1 MLRCPDMRKQTLL
14 FCSFLAISSSQAFA
28 ETNPLY
34 EELSRAKEVK
44 VFVKA
49 PTDSGA
55 SNLDA
60 EGFKTAAETALKE
73 RKSIHFASAAS
84 EAEAKIIVESDIKG
98 FMFSLTDPV
107 DMLAGVGMAA
117 MDAAKVDHFA
127 SVDVHYTVR
136 DASGKT
142 RFDDVVHASITDEKF
157 TEAEARAQILARVSE
172 VFVRTA
178 FGKKK

>member
-1 MLRCPDMRKQTLL
+1 M
-14 FCSFLAISSSQAFA
+14 
-28 ETNPLY
+28 
-34 EELSRAKEVK
+34 
-44 VFVKA
+44 FVKA

-55 SNLDA
+55 AKLDA
-60 EGFKTAAETALKE
+60 ERFKTAAEAALKE
-73 RKSIHFASAAS
+73 RKSIHFALAAS
-84 EAEAKIIVESDIKG
+84 EAEAKIIVESDVKG

-117 MDAAKVDHFA
+117 MDAAKADHFA
-127 SVDVHYTVR
+127 SVDVRFTVR

-142 RFDDVVHASITDEKF
+142 RYDDVIHASITDEKF
-157 TEAEARAQILARVSE
+157 TEAEAREQILARVSE

>member
-1 MLRCPDMRKQTLL
+1 MRKRTLL
-14 FCSFLAISSSQAFA
+14 FCSFLAFSSVAVSA
-28 ETNPLY
+28 EPNPLY

-44 VFVKA
+44 VFVKV

-55 SNLDA
+55 SKLDA
-60 EGFKTAAETALKE
+60 ERFKGAAETALKE
-73 RKSIHFASAAS
+73 RKSVRFALAAS
-84 EAEAKIIVESDIKG
+84 EAEAKIVVESDIKG

-117 MDAAKVDHFA
+117 MDAANIAHFA
-127 SVDVHYTVR
+127 SIDVHFIVR
-136 DASGKT
+136 DATGKT
-142 RFDDVVHASITDEKF
+142 RYDDVIHASITDEKF
-157 TEAEARAQILARVSE
+157 TEIEAREQILARVSE